1 MRRHSHPPVPS
12 DAPVPDVERIRQR
25 VEQLQ
30 PAAGG
35 AAAAAVFAELHR
47 VLDDLHIQRE
57 LLDSTRRR
65 LQVEREQLAELFR
78 LAPDGY
84 LVTDPYGVIQEAN
97 RAACTLLGEPEGG
110 LAGEALAAYL
120 TPARRPQLERRL
132 AGLRRGEEG
141 AAWEMRLS
149 PRGGAYVDAE
159 LAAGPVHEGDSL
171 IGVRWML
178 RDLTAIRREE
188 TAARR
193 LWEEQA
199 ARAHAQAAERRNAF
213 LAEAGEMLAAS
224 LDYEGTLASVARL
237 AVPRIADS
245 CIAYVLED
253 DGRVRRL
260 GVAHADRAREQALR
274 ALLER
279 RPFDTRSLVRPV
291 ARVLRTGEAELIPEI
306 TGRDGDAPFGVDE
319 AEWNEADLAPR
330 SLLVVPLRVR
340 DRILGALSLGWSET
354 GRYTPDDLWLARKLA
369 ERAAL
374 ALENARLH
382 REARRASEAKS
393 AFLAAMSHE
402 FRTPL
407 TAIVAFA
414 DLLVAGIPE
423 PISGAPLKQ
432 AERILDASRHLAELI
447 EQVLTFSRLDSE
459 RERAQAEPVD
469 LGALARDTAA
479 LVQPLAEQKG
489 LRMTVDVPAAGP
501 VVTTDANKV
510 RQVLFNLLG
519 NAVKFTERG
528 EVRLAIHPAAGGVT
542 LEVHD
547 TGEGIAPAD
556 LHRIWEPFWQA
567 ARPETGRPPGT
578 GLGLGIVRQLVRVLG
593 GEIHARSEPG
603 RGTAFVVRLS
613 AAPADGQGAA

>member
-1 MRRHSHPPVPS
+1 MPRDPLPHPLS
-12 DAPVPDVERIRQR
+12 ADTAPDLERIRRR
-25 VEQLQ
+25 VEQLEP
-30 PAAGG
+30 PAG
-35 AAAAAVFAELHR
+35 AADAAAVVAELHG

-57 LLDSTRRR
+57 LLESTRRR
-65 LQVEREQLAELFR
+65 LEVEGEQLAELFR
-78 LAPDGY
+78 LSPDGY
-84 LVTDPYGVIQEAN
+84 LVTDPSGVIQEAN
-97 RAACTLLGEPEGG
+97 RAACALLGEPEGG
-110 LAGEALAAYL
+110 VTGTSLAAFVAS
-120 TPARRPQLERRL
+120 ARRPLLERRL
-132 AGLRRGEEG
+132 AALRRGEEG
-141 AAWEMRLS
+141 AEWEMRFNPLQG
-149 PRGGAYVDAE
+149 PYVDAAV
-159 LAAGPVHEGDSL
+159 AAAPVHDGGGV

-178 RDLTAIRREE
+178 RDRTAARRAEA
-188 TAARR
+188 AARR

-199 ARAHAQAAERRNAF
+199 AREHAHAAERRNAF

-245 CIAYVLED
+245 CVAYVLED

-260 GVAHADRAREQALR
+260 GIAHADADREQALR
-274 ALLER
+274 TLLER
-279 RPFDTRSLVRPV
+279 RPFDPRSLVRPV

-306 TGRDGDAPFGVDE
+306 TGVDAETPAGVHE
-319 AEWNEADLAPR
+319 AEWTAADLAPR
-330 SLLVVPLRVR
+330 SLLVVPLRIR

-354 GRYTPDDLWLARKLA
+354 GKYTPDDLWLARKLA

-374 ALENARLH
+374 AIENARLH

-393 AFLAAMSHE
+393 EFLAAMSHE

-414 DLLVAGIPE
+414 DLMVAGIPE
-423 PISGAPLKQ
+423 PISGAPLQ
-432 AERILDASRHLAELI
+432 HAERILGAARHLAELI

-489 LRMTVDVPAAGP
+489 LRMAVDAPVHGP
-501 VVTTDANKV
+501 VATTDANKV

-528 EVRLAIHPAAGGVT
+528 EVRLGVYPAAGGVT
-542 LEVHD
+542 LEVRD

-556 LHRIWEPFWQA
+556 LERIWEPFWQA
-567 ARPETGRPPGT
+567 ARPEAGRPPGT

-593 GEIHARSEPG
+593 GEIHARSDPG
-603 RGTAFVVRLS
+603 RGTVFEVRLP
-613 AAPADGQGAA
+613 AAPADGRDA

>member
-1 MRRHSHPPVPS
+1 MSA
-12 DAPVPDVERIRQR
+12 DGGFDVERIRRR
-25 VEQLQ
+25 VEQLH
-30 PAAGG
+30 PGADAAT
-35 AAAAAVFAELHR
+35 AAVLADLGH
-47 VLDDLHIQRE
+47 VIDDLYIQRE
-57 LLDSTRRR
+57 LVHTAQLR
-65 LQVEREQLAELFR
+65 LEAEREQLAELFR

-84 LVTDPYGVIQEAN
+84 LVTDPAGVIQEAN
-97 RAACTLLGEPEGG
+97 RAACALLGEPEGG

-120 TPARRPQLERRL
+120 TPARRPLLERRL
-132 AGLRRGEEG
+132 AALRRGEEG
-141 AAWEMRLS
+141 AAWEMRFS
-149 PRGGAYVDAE
+149 PRKGAYVDAE
-159 LAAGPVHEGDSL
+159 IAAGPVHDGACV

-178 RDLTAIRREE
+178 RDLTASRRAD

-199 ARAHAQAAERRNAF
+199 AREHAQASERRNAF
-213 LAEAGEMLAAS
+213 LAEAGEILAAS

-245 CIAYVLED
+245 CVAYVVED

-260 GVAHADRAREQALR
+260 GIAHVDPAREQALR
-274 ALLER
+274 TLLER
-279 RPFDTRSLVRPV
+279 RPFDPRSLVRPV

-306 TGRDGDAPFGVDE
+306 TGVDGETPAGVE
-319 AEWNEADLAPR
+319 EGEWTAAELAPR
-330 SLLVVPLRVR
+330 SLLVVPLCVR

-374 ALENARLH
+374 AIENARLH

-393 AFLAAMSHE
+393 EFLAAMSHE

-414 DLLVAGIPE
+414 DLLVAGIPQ
-423 PISGAPLKQ
+423 PISGPPLQ
-432 AERILDASRHLAELI
+432 HAERIQGAARHLAELI
-447 EQVLTFSRLDSE
+447 EQVLTLSRLDSD

-489 LRMTVDVPAAGP
+489 LRMAVDVPAAGP
-501 VVTTDANKV
+501 VVPTDANKV

-528 EVRLAIHPAAGGVT
+528 EVRLAVRAAPGGVMV
-542 LEVHD
+542 EVRD
-547 TGEGIAPAD
+547 SGVGIAPAD
-556 LHRIWEPFWQA
+556 LECIWEPFWQA
-567 ARPETGRPPGT
+567 ARPQAGRPPGT

-593 GEIHARSEPG
+593 GEIEARSEPG
-603 RGTAFVVRLS
+603 QGTAFVVRLP
-613 AAPADGQGAA
+613 AAPADGRAA